1 MGKADGGHGPIGG
14 QSTSA
19 PTPARVLA
27 GRRGSACPNRGE
39 HQRTAGQKPGG
50 GGRALPGSAPL
61 PPLPPHTRNG
71 LGRTSPR
78 TPRALTRP
86 QTKGEAAAGTDPRP
100 AAALIAPRG
109 AVTAPRSAP
118 PPPARSSPAAG
129 GSAPA
134 RPRLTF
140 PGAPPRPPHRWPRI
154 YFRRRAGRANHM
166 GRIRAG
172 LS

>member
-86 QTKGEAAAGTDPRP
+86 QTKGEAAAGTDRARPQRSSLRAVPLPRHAPHRRPPP
-100 AAALIAPRG
+100 AAAPQREAP
-109 AVTAPRSAP
+109 PRPGPVSP
-118 PPPARSSPAAG
+118 FPVPPPARRTDGPVFIFAAVPAEPTIWAELG
-129 GSAPA
+129 PD
-134 RPRLTF
+134 
-140 PGAPPRPPHRWPRI
+140 
-154 YFRRRAGRANHM
+154 
-166 GRIRAG
+166 
-172 LS
+172 